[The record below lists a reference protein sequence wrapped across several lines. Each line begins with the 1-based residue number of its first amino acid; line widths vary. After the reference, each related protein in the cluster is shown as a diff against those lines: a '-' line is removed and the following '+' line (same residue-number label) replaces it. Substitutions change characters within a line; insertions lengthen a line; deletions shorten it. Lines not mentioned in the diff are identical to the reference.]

1 MQVDHYWCMALYGS
15 GGRWCVPVMT
25 EVSGIFWHLHLIIWW
40 LRPHSSEWLGSLV
53 IHTCI
58 TALQDTRLSHPDTII
73 SLICNKYS
81 VHKEFNGKESISFS
95 FQFNF
100 FYSTGVR
107 ESICR
112 FELTG
117 LNSTRI
123 QLCDADFN
131 KTLISLSVQSP
142 APCSS
147 PAVILR
153 SNYPISE
160 QVKIRGN
167 GSMTGQE
174 TLVQESRRSS
184 TRRSKARN
192 TERK

>member
-1 MQVDHYWCMALYGS
+1 MHGAVWKRREMVCACNDRGIWYFLALT
-15 GGRWCVPVMT
+15 PH
-25 EVSGIFWHLHLIIWW
+25 HLVA
-40 LRPHSSEWLGSLV
+40 RPAWLGMAGL
-53 IHTCI
+53 I
-58 TALQDTRLSHPDTII
+58 SHSHVHYRVTGHQIVT
-73 SLICNKYS
+73 SRHHHQSHLICNKYS